1 MGKYMEKL
9 SGEKKFRILIVDD
22 VPKNI
27 QILGNILRSDDF
39 LISYA
44 LNGKEALKML
54 NEHDFDLIL
63 LDIMMPLMDGFEV
76 CEKIKINKRIS
87 GIPIIFLTAK
97 ADKES
102 VIKGFKLGAEDY
114 VTKPFNAEELLAR
127 VKTHLALKFQ
137 REKLQTVNKTLEQ
150 KVASRTAQLREANL
164 QLSSLERAKSDFLNI
179 ISHELR
185 TPLNG
190 LQGLIELLEDT
201 NKTTE
206 QQEYIEYLKEAS
218 SRLVKFSET
227 AILITTLKADKYQI
241 NYSPLKIKY
250 LLDGLID
257 DFDDLIKEKSIKLQ
271 CSIVPGDLQI
281 RIDPDLIKNSFASLL
296 DNAIRYCRENGK
308 ITIKASIINN
318 KPVVEFIDDGPGFK
332 KSVLD
337 KIFKYFT
344 STDLMN
350 SEGLG
355 LSIAAVKLIMD
366 AHHGN
371 VKISNSDDRGALVCL
386 EFPEE
391 K

>member
-1 MGKYMEKL
+1 MEKL
-9 SGEKKFRILIVDD
+9 SVEIKFRILIVDD

-27 QILGNILRSDDF
+27 QILGNILSNDSF

-44 LNGKEALKML
+44 LNGKEAIQML
-54 NEHDFDLIL
+54 DEHAFDLIL
-63 LDIMMPLMDGFEV
+63 LDIMMPVMDGFVV
-76 CEKIKINKRIS
+76 CEKIKRNKRTAS
-87 GIPIIFLTAK
+87 IPIIFLTAK

-137 REKLQTVNKTLEQ
+137 REKLQTINKTLEQ
-150 KVASRTAQLREANL
+150 KVASRTAQLREANV
-164 QLSSLERAKSDFLNI
+164 QLSSLEKAKSDFLNI

-201 NKTTE
+201 AKSNE
-206 QQEYIEYLKEAS
+206 QEEYIEYLKEAS

-227 AILITTLKADKYQI
+227 AILITTLKADKYKI
-241 NYSPLKIKY
+241 NYSPLKISY
-250 LLDGLID
+250 LLDGLVD
-257 DFDDLIKEKSIKLQ
+257 DFDDLLKEKSVKVHCDI
-271 CSIVPGDLQI
+271 IPGDLQI
-281 RIDPDLIKNSFASLL
+281 RIDPDLIKNSFASLM
-296 DNAIRYCRENGK
+296 DNAIRYCKENGR

-371 VKISNSDDRGALVCL
+371 VKIANSSEGGAVVSL
-386 EFPEE
+386 EFPE
-391 K
+391 